1 MSKLKFYF
9 DESVEL
15 AVSEQLARIGFDV
28 VSAHSLDLLGN
39 DDLAHL
45 QHATKLG
52 RVLCSYDADFLQLA
66 ETYLDHAGI
75 VFTARKK
82 ASIGGWIRELRALH
96 ARMSAEEIAG
106 QVLIISMR
114 R

>member
-28 VSAHSLDLLGN
+28 VSAHSLEMLGS
-39 DDLAHL
+39 DDLVHL
-45 QHATKLG
+45 HHAAQLG
-52 RVLCSYDADFLQLA
+52 RVLCSYDADFLELA
-66 ETYLDHAGI
+66 ETYHDHAGI
-75 VFTARKK
+75 IFTARKK
-82 ASIGGWIRELRALH
+82 AHIGGWIRELRALD

-106 QVLIISMR
+106 QVIIISMR
-114 R
+114 H